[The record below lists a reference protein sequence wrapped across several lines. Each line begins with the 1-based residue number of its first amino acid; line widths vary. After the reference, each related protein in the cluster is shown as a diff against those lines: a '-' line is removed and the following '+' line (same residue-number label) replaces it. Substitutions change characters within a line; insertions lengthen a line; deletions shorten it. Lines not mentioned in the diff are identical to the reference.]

1 MGKFIAFC
9 NCPEASDLIMTLLRE
24 LSAFE
29 KQHTPM
35 KRTITHTML
44 PLATGLLLCLP
55 AFAQDEAKSDPT
67 KPQTPLDAGELTAAK
82 DNFTIPNP
90 GELLLA
96 AKDKIDLKAIVAKIG
111 DAPVVDTAGSDAV
124 LAHSLGELLADGFIC
139 LHAQDAAKTKAIGK
153 QLLAIGKELGAD
165 ELILA
170 EGKKIGELVDAGN
183 WSDASTA
190 ADAFRT
196 RLLTNLAKDGDVD
209 LITIISASGW
219 LHGFGLIAD
228 QINASYNEDASR
240 QLRQSDLATHL
251 AGRVAKL
258 PQGRVTDAAKAAAAL
273 TEIAKLTTVAQ
284 DASISKEAIAT
295 IAATA
300 KDGMTS
306 LTGVQEKK

>member
-1 MGKFIAFC
+1 MRKKAAVSH
-9 NCPEASDLIMTLLRE
+9 CPENATLLVID
-24 LSAFE
+24 LTDSSAIE
-29 KQHTPM
+29 KQHKHM

-55 AFAQDEAKSDPT
+55 AIAQEEAKSDPT
-67 KPQTPLDAGELTAAK
+67 KPQTPLQAGELTAAK

-111 DAPVVDTAGSDAV
+111 DAPVVDTKGSDAV

-170 EGKKIGELVDAGN
+170 EGKKIGEMVDAGN

-196 RLLTNLAKDGDVD
+196 RLLTNLAKDGDMD

-228 QINASYNEDASR
+228 QINASYNEEASR
-240 QLRQSDLATHL
+240 QLRQGDLATHL

-258 PQGRVTDAAKAAAAL
+258 PEGRVTDAAKAAAAL

-284 DASISKEAIAT
+284 DASISKEAIAK
-295 IAATA
+295 IAASS
-300 KDGMTS
+300 KEGMTS